1 MRKYLIFISTLI
13 LYSVIYAQSYNTDS
27 NYLGQ
32 YIKRM
37 YLNEPFQGA
46 KIISDIDNCYLAC
59 IVVENTLPNES
70 VMQRKAEVK
79 AMRYANEF
87 LNGAQVTSE
96 SIVYTKKNSNGYSYE
111 EIEDYIES
119 RSVGYIQQ
127 MQILSTFS
135 NDAGKRVYIFSKELP
150 MPKKRKK

>member
-1 MRKYLIFISTLI
+1 MKRCLLFII
-13 LYSVIYAQSYNTDS
+13 AMVIYNIAIAQSYNS
-27 NYLGQ
+27 EYNYLGQ
-32 YIKRM
+32 YMKRM

-87 LNGAQVTSE
+87 LNGAQITSE